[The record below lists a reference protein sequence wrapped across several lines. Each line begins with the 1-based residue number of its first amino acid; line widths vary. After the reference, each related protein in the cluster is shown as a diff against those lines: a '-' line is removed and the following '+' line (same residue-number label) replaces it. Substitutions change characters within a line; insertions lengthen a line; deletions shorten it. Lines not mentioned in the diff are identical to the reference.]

1 MSEHDT
7 RPKEVIERQR
17 RAEEAEKQKRK
28 LEYESILK
36 GKPLE
41 KKKPWVLYHTLPDK
55 LTPISLQFKDKHS
68 NAQKEKNPFLD
79 KEEFTPAYLQLAR

>member
-7 RPKEVIERQR
+7 RPKEVIERHR
-17 RAEEAEKQKRK
+17 RAEEQEREKRR

-41 KKKPWVLYHTLPDK
+41 KKKSWLLYHKLPDK
-55 LTPISLQFKDKHS
+55 LTPVAH
-68 NAQKEKNPFLD
+68 
-79 KEEFTPAYLQLAR
+79 